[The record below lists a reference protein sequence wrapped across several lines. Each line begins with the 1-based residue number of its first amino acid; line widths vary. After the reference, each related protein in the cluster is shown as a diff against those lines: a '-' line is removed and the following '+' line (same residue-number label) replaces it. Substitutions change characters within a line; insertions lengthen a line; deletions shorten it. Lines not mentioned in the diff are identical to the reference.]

1 MTLPASADMK
11 LLSLKTL
18 LNTYITD
25 YIEKNIE
32 KFYQSMH
39 ILTQIV
45 FVNIKK
51 IGQPKLFIFF
61 QKHTGILKLK

>member
-1 MTLPASADMK
+1 LTLPASADMK
-11 LLSLKTL
+11 LMSLKTL

-32 KFYQSMH
+32 KFYQNMH

-51 IGQPKLFIFF
+51 ERPIQTIYIFS
-61 QKHTGILKLK
+61 KAYWNTEIK

>member
-11 LLSLKTL
+11 LMSLKTL

-32 KFYQSMH
+32 KFYQNMH
-39 ILTQIV
+39 ILTQIIHATSED
-45 FVNIKK
+45 NCCQMTI
-51 IGQPKLFIFF
+51 
-61 QKHTGILKLK
+61 ILEHIMIRKEESA